1 MSGHTPRT
9 CCAPTCNLTHAVPRC
24 SYALLGCI
32 TAILL
37 MRPIV
42 PWTYKKNGKEGD
54 FRFNHVRVR
63 EYAESIA

>member
-1 MSGHTPRT
+1 M
-9 CCAPTCNLTHAVPRC
+9 PRC